1 MPIHLIA
8 GFLAIQRVHI
18 QYRRNYAG
26 CPRPEELIIDKDN
39 WYCWIY
45 ATSPFRMKC
54 MHFYSEPNLVSSPLA
69 PASNTWK
76 LLEVLMI
83 APCHQP
89 CSCCISK
96 IVLELQTESSQK
108 LTIQR
113 NDCSFRINCAAT
125 RRRRATNSEFAK
137 VVTEMYNAN
146 NCSML
151 FFLGAT
157 VFLDWQLSLHHHDQ

>member
-1 MPIHLIA
+1 MPIHLTA
-8 GFLAIQRVHI
+8 GFLATQTVHI
-18 QYRRNYAG
+18 QYRLNCAG
-26 CPRPEELIIDKDN
+26 CLPPEELIIDKDN

-45 ATSPFRMKC
+45 ATIPFRMKC
-54 MHFYSEPNLVSSPLA
+54 MHFYSGPGSSRHLSPR
-69 PASNTWK
+69 PPKRGNCWK
-76 LLEVLMI
+76 CWWLLL
-83 APCHQP
+83 CHQP

-125 RRRRATNSEFAK
+125 RHRRATNSEFAK

-146 NCSML
+146 HCSM
-151 FFLGAT
+151 FPFLGAS
-157 VFLDWQLSLHHHDQ
+157 VFLD